1 MNNILIEDI
10 DDDLNLKNDDIKNK
24 NMKKRTKK
32 KKIKKL
38 NIYLLITSIIWIF
51 LIILNT
57 YLIFKYDVLP
67 FKYLLIYLGV
77 IVILPILLLYILTRK
92 KVKRGL
98 KVFISVIGIFYIII
112 LSLVF
117 FYLNKTFS
125 FLDSFTSGHNYETN
139 NYVVMVLNDSDYD
152 NISDLADKRIGYVD
166 QVGSKIDQALEKLGD
181 EISFKDEEY
190 KEYDIILNDLDDNS
204 LDAALL
210 EDAYYQMLGEDSED
224 FYDKYKVIYRF
235 SITEMVDDITKD
247 VDVTKDTF
255 NIYISGIDSYGNVN
269 SLTRSDVN
277 IVVSINPKT
286 NQILMIN
293 IPRDYYVKLHDT
305 DSYDKLTHAGIYGVD
320 VSVSTIEDLLDME
333 INYYLKVNYNALVK
347 LVDALGGVDVYSK
360 YSFTTVGTNKNY
372 FFTKG
377 YNHVN
382 GTEALYFVRTRKAF
396 EDGDRVRG
404 ENQQAMIQAIIK
416 KGTSNA
422 ILTRYTGIL
431 NSLTGSFIT
440 NISTDKITDLVKMQL
455 DSMPSWNITSISL
468 SGSDGLEYTYTY
480 PYQELYV
487 MIPDEETV
495 TFAKESLEKVKAG
508 EILDSSYTENTGK
521 VNTPTLNSSTNTSNN
536 SNDNQTTNENI
547 NSNPD
552 ENTSQEETEDE
563 NTSDD
568 ENIVKEDDDKDSD
581 TNLDNESS
589 NENIET
595 DDTNQD
601 TNIEKEENEI
611 IDTTTNQEI
620 TSTNQENTNEIS

>member
-10 DDDLNLKNDDIKNK
+10 DDDLNLKNDNIKNK

-152 NISDLADKRIGYVD
+152 NISDLEDKEIGYVD
-166 QVGSKIDQALEKLGD
+166 QVGSKIDQALEKLGE
-181 EISFKDEEY
+181 EITFQNEEY
-190 KEYDIILNDLDDNS
+190 KEYNIILNDLDDNS

-320 VSVSTIEDLLDME
+320 MSVSTIEDLLDME

-360 YSFTTVGTNKNY
+360 YSFKSAGHGYY
-372 FFTKG
+372 FKKG
-377 YNHVN
+377 YNHVT
-382 GTEALYFVRTRKAF
+382 GLEALDFVRTRKAF
-396 EDGDRVRG
+396 EEGDRVRG

-416 KGTSNA
+416 KGTSGTF
-422 ILTRYTGIL
+422 LTRYTSIL

-455 DSMPSWNITSISL
+455 DNMPSWNITSISL
-468 SGSDGLEYTYTY
+468 SGSDGAEYTYTY
-480 PYQELYV
+480 PTQVLYV
-487 MIPDEETV
+487 MIPNEETV

-521 VNTPTLNSSTNTSNN
+521 VNTPTLNSSTNSSNN
-536 SNDNQTTNENI
+536 SNDNQTTNENT

-568 ENIVKEDDDKDSD
+568 ENIVIEDDDKDSD

-611 IDTTTNQEI
+611 IDTTTNQE
-620 TSTNQENTNEIS
+620 NTNEIS

>member
-1 MNNILIEDI
+1 
-10 DDDLNLKNDDIKNK
+10 
-24 NMKKRTKK
+24 
-32 KKIKKL
+32 
-38 NIYLLITSIIWIF
+38 
-51 LIILNT
+51 
-57 YLIFKYDVLP
+57 
-67 FKYLLIYLGV
+67 
-77 IVILPILLLYILTRK
+77 
-92 KVKRGL
+92 
-98 KVFISVIGIFYIII
+98 
-112 LSLVF
+112 
-117 FYLNKTFS
+117 
-125 FLDSFTSGHNYETN
+125 
-139 NYVVMVLNDSDYD
+139 
-152 NISDLADKRIGYVD
+152 
-166 QVGSKIDQALEKLGD
+166 
-181 EISFKDEEY
+181 
-190 KEYDIILNDLDDNS
+190 
-204 LDAALL
+204 
-210 EDAYYQMLGEDSED
+210 MLGEDSED

-277 IVVSINPKT
+277 IVVSVNPKT

-320 VSVSTIEDLLDME
+320 MSVSTIEDLLDME

-360 YSFTTVGTNKNY
+360 YSFKSAGHGYY
-372 FFTKG
+372 FKKG
-377 YNHVN
+377 YNHVT
-382 GTEALYFVRTRKAF
+382 GLEALDFVRTRKAF
-396 EDGDRVRG
+396 EEGDRVRG

-416 KGTSNA
+416 KGTSGT
-422 ILTRYTGIL
+422 ILTRYTSIL

-455 DSMPSWNITSISL
+455 DNMPSWNITSISL
-468 SGSDGLEYTYTY
+468 SGSDGAEYTYTY
-480 PYQELYV
+480 PTQVLYV
-487 MIPDEETV
+487 MIPNEETV

-521 VNTPTLNSSTNTSNN
+521 VNTPTLNSSTNSSNN
-536 SNDNQTTNENI
+536 SNDNQTTNENT

-552 ENTSQEETEDE
+552 ENTSQEGTEDE
-563 NTSDD
+563 NISDD
-568 ENIVKEDDDKDSD
+568 ENIVKEDDDKDND

-611 IDTTTNQEI
+611 IDTTTNQE
-620 TSTNQENTNEIS
+620 NTNEISQENQFKK

>member
-1 MNNILIEDI
+1 M
-10 DDDLNLKNDDIKNK
+10 
-24 NMKKRTKK
+24 
-32 KKIKKL
+32 
-38 NIYLLITSIIWIF
+38 
-51 LIILNT
+51 
-57 YLIFKYDVLP
+57 IFKYDVLP
-67 FKYLLIYLGV
+67 FKYLLVYLGV
-77 IVILPILLLYILTRK
+77 IVILPILLLYVLTRK

-152 NISDLADKRIGYVD
+152 NISDLADKRIGYVN
-166 QVGSKIDQALEKLGD
+166 QAGSKMEQALEKLGE
-181 EISFKDEEY
+181 EISFQNEEY
-190 KEYDIILNDLDDNS
+190 KEYNIILNDLDDNS

-277 IVVSINPKT
+277 IVVSVNPKT

-360 YSFTTVGTNKNY
+360 YSFKSAGHGYY
-372 FFTKG
+372 FKKG
-377 YNHVN
+377 YNHVT
-382 GTEALYFVRTRKAF
+382 GLEALDFVRTRKAF
-396 EDGDRVRG
+396 EEGDRVRG

-416 KGTSNA
+416 KGTSGT
-422 ILTRYTGIL
+422 ILTRYTSIL

-455 DSMPSWNITSISL
+455 DNMPSWNITSISL
-468 SGSDGLEYTYTY
+468 SGSDGAEYTYTY
-480 PYQELYV
+480 PTQVLYV
-487 MIPDEETV
+487 MIPNEETV

-536 SNDNQTTNENI
+536 SNDNQTTNENT

-552 ENTSQEETEDE
+552 ENTSQEGTEDE
-563 NTSDD
+563 NISDD
-568 ENIVKEDDDKDSD
+568 ENIVKEDDDKDND

-611 IDTTTNQEI
+611 IDTTTNQE
-620 TSTNQENTNEIS
+620 NTNEIS

>member
-152 NISDLADKRIGYVD
+152 NISDLADKRIGYVN
-166 QVGSKIDQALEKLGD
+166 QAGSKMEQALEKLGE
-181 EISFKDEEY
+181 EISFQNEEY
-190 KEYDIILNDLDDNS
+190 KEYNIILNDLDDNS

-210 EDAYYQMLGEDSED
+210 EDAYYQMLGEDSEN

-320 VSVSTIEDLLDME
+320 MSVSTIEDLLDME

-360 YSFTTVGTNKNY
+360 YSFKSAGHGYY
-372 FFTKG
+372 FKKG
-377 YNHVN
+377 YNHVT
-382 GTEALYFVRTRKAF
+382 GLEALDFVRTRKAF
-396 EDGDRVRG
+396 EEGDRVRG

-416 KGTSNA
+416 KGTSGTF
-422 ILTRYTGIL
+422 LTRYTSIL

-455 DSMPSWNITSISL
+455 DNMPSWNITSISI
-468 SGSDGLEYTYTY
+468 SGSDGAEYTYTY
-480 PYQELYV
+480 PTQVLYV
-487 MIPDEETV
+487 MIPNEETV

-536 SNDNQTTNENI
+536 SNDNQTTNENT

-552 ENTSQEETEDE
+552 ENTSQEGTEDE
-563 NTSDD
+563 NISDD
-568 ENIVKEDDDKDSD
+568 ENIVKEDDDKDND
-581 TNLDNESS
+581 ANLDNESS

-611 IDTTTNQEI
+611 IDTTTNQE
-620 TSTNQENTNEIS
+620 NTNEIS

>member
-67 FKYLLIYLGV
+67 FKYLLIYLSV

-152 NISDLADKRIGYVD
+152 NISDLADKRIGYVN
-166 QVGSKIDQALEKLGD
+166 QAGSKMEQALEKLGD
-181 EISFKDEEY
+181 EISFQDEEY

-255 NIYISGIDSYGNVN
+255 NVYISGIDSYGNVN

-277 IVVSINPKT
+277 IVVSVNPKT

-305 DSYDKLTHAGIYGVD
+305 ASYDKLTHAGIYGVD
-320 VSVSTIEDLLDME
+320 MSVSTIEDLLDME

-360 YSFTTVGTNKNY
+360 YSFKSAGHGYY
-372 FFTKG
+372 FKKG
-377 YNHVN
+377 YNHVT
-382 GTEALYFVRTRKAF
+382 GLEALDFVRTRKAF
-396 EDGDRVRG
+396 EEGDRVRG

-416 KGTSNA
+416 KGTSGT
-422 ILTRYTGIL
+422 ILTRYTSIL

-455 DSMPSWNITSISL
+455 DNMPSWNITSISL
-468 SGSDGLEYTYTY
+468 SGSDGAEYTYTY
-480 PYQELYV
+480 PTQVLYV
-487 MIPDEETV
+487 MIPNEETV

-521 VNTPTLNSSTNTSNN
+521 VNTPTLNSSTNSSNN
-536 SNDNQTTNENI
+536 SNDNQTTNENT

-552 ENTSQEETEDE
+552 ENTSQEETE
-563 NTSDD
+563 D

-611 IDTTTNQEI
+611 IDTTTNQE
-620 TSTNQENTNEIS
+620 NTNEISQEN